1 MDCCN
6 KKNIKIKEE
15 NNNKGILRGVLY
27 GLAPHTFCIAFILFS
42 IIGATTA
49 TTILKPLLLNRYF
62 FYILIAISF
71 LFATVSAIIYLKR
84 NESLSLKGMK
94 NKWKYLSILYMTTIL
109 VNLLFF
115 MVIFPVAANL
125 NLSPASAT
133 SSSQNV
139 QLKSLALE
147 VDIPCSGHA
156 PLITGELKKISGVKE
171 VKFRFPNLFDVKYD
185 PLETQE
191 DKIISLDVFKTYKAK
206 IVQ

>member
-6 KKNIKIKEE
+6 KKNIKEE
-15 NNNKGILRGVLY
+15 NSKKGVLRGVLY
-27 GLAPHTFCIAFILFS
+27 GLAPHTFCIAFIVFS

-49 TTILKPLLLNRYF
+49 TTLLKPLLLNRYF
-62 FYILIAISF
+62 FYILIVISF
-71 LFATVSAIIYLKR
+71 LFATVSAAIYLKR
-84 NESLSLKGMK
+84 NESLSIKGIK
-94 NKWKYLSILYMTTIL
+94 NRWKYLSILYGTTIL

-125 NLSPASAT
+125 NLNQNPASAST
-133 SSSQNV
+133 QNI
-139 QLKSLALE
+139 QLKSLNLE

-171 VKFRFPNLFDVKYD
+171 VKFRFPNLFDIKYD
-185 PLETQE
+185 PFETQE
-191 DKIISLDVFKTYKAK
+191 DKIISLEVFNTYKAK

>member
-1 MDCCN
+1 MNCCN
-6 KKNIKIKEE
+6 KKNIQIKEE
-15 NNNKGILRGVLY
+15 NNKKGVLKGMLY

-62 FYILIAISF
+62 FYILIVVSF
-71 LFATVSAIIYLKR
+71 LFATVSAIIYLQR
-84 NESLSLKGMK
+84 NGSLSLKGAK
-94 NKWKYLSILYMTTIL
+94 NKWKYLSILYGTTIL

-125 NLSPASAT
+125 NLSPNLTAT
-133 SSSQNV
+133 NSQNV
-139 QLKSLALE
+139 HLNNLTME

-156 PLITGELKKISGVKE
+156 PLITGELKKISGIKE
-171 VKFRFPNLFDVKYD
+171 VKFRFPNLFDIKFD
-185 PLETQE
+185 PSEIQE

-206 IVQ
+206 II